1 MINLGLPIIFAILGL
16 IFSTR
21 VWLKFLNKQN
31 PLKGLLIYYIVL
43 IITIIILQ
51 SFGLVIGQTK
61 FNSFKHTIGTILIIF
76 SFFIIIDWT
85 SCYTNE
91 ITQGQCDTEH
101 SISQIYL
108 QSEDGATY
116 WLWSKVFK
124 GKDKIQIRRI
134 MTFVITPFILTL
146 IGTMLITSKVSLSAI

>member
-1 MINLGLPIIFAILGL
+1 MINLSLPIAFAIIGF

-21 VWLKFLNKQN
+21 SWLKFLNKQN
-31 PLKGLLIYYIVL
+31 PIKGLIIYYIVL
-43 IITIIILQ
+43 TITIIILQ
-51 SFGLVIGQTK
+51 SFGLVVGNTK
-61 FNSFKHTIGTILIIF
+61 FDTFKHTIGTILIIF

-91 ITQGQCDTEH
+91 VNEGQCDTKN
-101 SISQIYL
+101 SISQVYL

-134 MTFVITPFILTL
+134 MTFVITPFILSL
-146 IGTMLITSKVSLSAI
+146 IGTMLITSKVSLSVI